1 MFYKKA
7 DKIQQETMMNGDWN
21 HFRFCLDRR
30 GFFNSLSFSF
40 CSRVSPSP
48 PWDDGMALSICPAV
62 PLHCTAGL
70 AARAHIT
77 GTWRGDVLNHSSCL
91 GVTNVDLPTKLEG
104 VGVDVSQAQME
115 DVAFGLM
122 FPPLE
127 ILGGSARWTQIFHCV
142 FLVPAVSKSEIEVAG
157 RPTSDEYSTSHGW
170 TVTSTLSLL
179 KNQVNLRRI
188 RKMPGSPFELP
199 RFALA
204 TLTQCSGTTFRVWT
218 MQEGGVRCTLAV
230 GVGNILSSLF
240 VVIHDMNCFGVFF
253 FGSGQCWLVAS
264 KEKR

>member
-1 MFYKKA
+1 M
-7 DKIQQETMMNGDWN
+7 QQGVT
-21 HFRFCLDRR
+21 F
-30 GFFNSLSFSF
+30 
-40 CSRVSPSP
+40 P

-127 ILGGSARWTQIFHCV
+127 ILGGSAR
-142 FLVPAVSKSEIEVAG
+142 
-157 RPTSDEYSTSHGW
+157 
-170 TVTSTLSLL
+170 
-179 KNQVNLRRI
+179 
-188 RKMPGSPFELP
+188 
-199 RFALA
+199 
-204 TLTQCSGTTFRVWT
+204 
-218 MQEGGVRCTLAV
+218 
-230 GVGNILSSLF
+230 
-240 VVIHDMNCFGVFF
+240 
-253 FGSGQCWLVAS
+253 
-264 KEKR
+264 